1 MMGLIGIGR
10 EFSLFL
16 KSNALLDPSM
26 RLLSAGGVGRVASI
40 GFLLGTFSV
49 AVKAA
54 PATTNAPP
62 AAKAPAPK
70 TPAPKTPATNAP
82 ATNAP
87 AAAAPNVE
95 LDKESG
101 KPVITN
107 PSGLKYVD
115 LVEGTGAQV
124 KQGDHV
130 AVKYLGKLTDGSK
143 FDSSADH
150 PEMGPAFNYVQGV
163 TELIPG
169 WTEGVSTMKVGG
181 KRKLIIPPQLG
192 YGLQGYGDVIPP
204 NATLIFEIELVAI
217 NNPPAPSTK

>member
-1 MMGLIGIGR
+1 MGTLC
-10 EFSLFL
+10 
-16 KSNALLDPSM
+16 
-26 RLLSAGGVGRVASI
+26 
-40 GFLLGTFSV
+40 T
-49 AVKAA
+49 AVNAA
-54 PATTNAPP
+54 PATTNAAPVPKAPGSKAPVTNAP
-62 AAKAPAPK
+62 AA
-70 TPAPKTPATNAP
+70 TAP

-95 LDKESG
+95 LDKETG
-101 KPVITN
+101 KPVVTN

-115 LVEGTGAQV
+115 IVAGTGAQV

-130 AVKYLGKLTDGSK
+130 AVKYVGKLMDGTK

-150 PEMGPAFNYVQGV
+150 PEGGPTMNYVQGV

-204 NATLIFEIELVAI
+204 SATLVFEIELVAI

>member
-1 MMGLIGIGR
+1 M
-10 EFSLFL
+10 
-16 KSNALLDPSM
+16 
-26 RLLSAGGVGRVASI
+26 ASI
-40 GFLLGTFSV
+40 GFLLGTFFV

-54 PATTNAPP
+54 PATTNAAP
-62 AAKAPAPK
+62 AA
-70 TPAPKTPATNAP
+70 KTPATTAP

-87 AAAAPNVE
+87 AAAAPSVE

-101 KPVITN
+101 KPVITT

-115 LVEGTGAQV
+115 LAEGTGAPV
-124 KQGDHV
+124 TQGDHV
-130 AVKYLGKLTDGSK
+130 AVKYVGKLTDGTK

-150 PEMGPAFNYVQGV
+150 PEMGPAFNYEQGV

-217 NNPPAPSTK
+217 NNPTAPSTK